1 MEHLLLMAR
10 SYQWC
15 HQFWT
20 MIPGTGSAGCAGVAG
35 HAMVAAI
42 VVVVAND
49 DDHEL
54 LFTWWYSC
62 CGVSIRN

>member
-1 MEHLLLMAR
+1 
-10 SYQWC
+10 
-15 HQFWT
+15 

-42 VVVVAND
+42 VVVVTND

-54 LFTWWYSC
+54 LFTWWYSW